1 MDRGFIM
8 SSEKTRQNGCYKLL
22 HSSRIETSCDTRQ
35 NDHSWTED
43 CEELARIF
51 DWLDVSGKVEVLN
64 TAYREKLRCLSQ
76 YSEKCGCERRHGAIG
91 DRSVQ

>member
-1 MDRGFIM
+1 M
-8 SSEKTRQNGCYKLL
+8 SSEKTRQNGRYKLL

-51 DWLDVSGKVEVLN
+51 DRLDVSGKVEVLN

-76 YSEKCGCERRHGAIG
+76 YSEKCGCEWQHGAIG